1 MHVNRLDAA
10 TSLNR
15 YPSPFGNDD
24 RRWAAG
30 ITALGILLF
39 LIRLAGPFDLADGY
53 HQERQAC
60 YIQDILQ
67 NGHWICQRD
76 VNGEIA
82 SKPPMHAWLSA
93 LASLPF
99 PRANRFTL
107 LLPGALA
114 TVGLGWLILYY
125 GRLYFGTRVA
135 GLSALAY
142 LLSAIAAK
150 QVALVRIDGLF
161 AFMVTWTALA
171 AFRAWE
177 EGGGWTW
184 PWLLAAAATL
194 TKGPLALLL
203 VFFGFAAVWWE
214 SRASGRAP
222 LRGSHLAGIS
232 AFLLLTAGWFAWA
245 YHQLGQP
252 LIEKMIFAELFRHAV
267 TSSAGAHPG
276 SGFYEPVLYFLSR
289 FAPWS
294 FLTVVGIW
302 RVFRQSAPDPAARR
316 FEKFVCC
323 YVLGSLFLFS
333 IVAHQR
339 PDLLFPVFPLA
350 ALLAGR
356 ELDRLLAPLPPRT
369 VLRAATAGV
378 ALALVIIAA
387 AFTYGKRSQEA
398 AVRTRVLKDL
408 ARSIEK
414 QVGPNFPFTY
424 VDSYYTLQFYL
435 NTMRQRISLERASQL
450 LKGSPAA
457 FVMVRDLTRLRTVI
471 DKTGQQIYILEK
483 RSAKGALV
491 AALVSNH
498 PRLEWTDSMAAA
510 AGPMTF
516 TTENA
521 RSTGLRNFDFYFS
534 STGPGARATIRNQGD
549 QTEQVRAV
557 FLCGGAKTPDAKNLA
572 PREEGVFSCP

>member
-1 MHVNRLDAA
+1 MRDL
-10 TSLNR
+10 
-15 YPSPFGNDD
+15 SPFRSEEG
-24 RRWAAG
+24 RWAVG
-30 ITALGILLF
+30 ITVIGILLF

-82 SKPPMHAWLSA
+82 SKPPMHAWLAA

-99 PRANRFTL
+99 PRPNRFTL

-125 GRLYFGTRVA
+125 GRLYFGLRVA

-184 PWLLAAAATL
+184 PWIIAAAATL

-203 VFFGFAAVWWE
+203 VLFGFVAVWWE

-222 LRGSHLAGIS
+222 VRGSHLPGVS
-232 AFLLLTAGWFAWA
+232 AFLLLTGGWFAWA
-245 YHQLGQP
+245 YHQMGQP
-252 LIEKMIFAELFRHAV
+252 LVEKMIFAELFRHAV
-267 TSSAGAHPG
+267 TSGAGAHPG
-276 SGFYEPVLYFLSR
+276 SGFYEPILYFVSR

-294 FLTVVGIW
+294 FLAALGIW
-302 RVFRQSAPDPAARR
+302 RVFRQPVPDPGARR
-316 FEKFVCC
+316 FERFLCC
-323 YVLGSLFLFS
+323 YLLGSLFLFS

-356 ELDRLLAPLPPRT
+356 ELDRFLASLPPRT
-369 VLRAATAGV
+369 VLRVTAAGV
-378 ALALVIIAA
+378 TVGLLIMAA
-387 AFTYGKRSQEA
+387 AFTYGKNRQEA
-398 AVRTRVLKDL
+398 VVRTRVLKDL
-408 ARSIEK
+408 ARSLEK

-435 NTMRQRISLERASQL
+435 NTMRPRVSLERAAQL
-450 LKGSPAA
+450 LRGSPAA
-457 FVMVRDLTRLRTVI
+457 FVIVRDLPRLKTVL

-483 RSAKGALV
+483 RSAKGAV
-491 AALVSNH
+491 AATVVSNH

-521 RSTGLRNFDFYFS
+521 RSTGLRDFDFYFS
-534 STGPGARATIRNQGD
+534 SNGPGARATVRNQGD
-549 QTEQVRAV
+549 RSEQVRAV
-557 FLCGGAKTPDAKNLA
+557 FLCGGAKTSEGKSLA
-572 PREEGVFSCP
+572 PREEVVFSCP